1 MNICRIELAI
11 WLVNTKENE
20 DRVLVLIKV
29 NGQFDY
35 EIDTTHNL
43 LNNLRIMCQ
52 KHSSQAKMI
61 IPDELFNDISNGY
74 DIPASAEYYSP
85 TANKYYE
92 LDFTEVLRDQL
103 GDILIKDSVCNEV
116 PSLSIEVRGY
126 RLTPHGSLV
135 AVEGKRLSAEVVKK
149 EVVSPLENKINFC
162 DSNPNDESQSAKSI
176 EKDTEHNTNRD
187 RFVKKIILGL
197 LGAVIVIVMFAIAWF
212 IMNMPVN
219 NLKNAIEKNDYP
231 AVVTI
236 YNEKIYGH
244 TSKEN
249 KVNGE
254 IGIAIDGICSDYLS
268 GQLEFQTASDNL
280 QILEALNNDE
290 LALKAK
296 NAASEIEMQENS
308 SSSYMEGLSYLE
320 KCEYV
325 SAIKVFQEVHEN
337 SEYYNDAQKQIEICV
352 QDLVDSV
359 NDLNDENAYLSAL
372 DTIDS
377 ALELLPND
385 SELIQCRNSLYS
397 KYETLVVEKTIS
409 SADELMAQ
417 ENYKEALNV
426 IDASINRLGQVQKL
440 LGKRSE
446 YEETIRAKYIANT
459 DAYVDSNDYANAFQE
474 INNALDILKK
484 DAVLSA
490 KNDEL
495 KTKFVEYITLQV
507 DTKVKDGKFDDAL
520 TLISE
525 AKSIFTCSELDTLY
539 KNVEEKKAE
548 AIEKEKN
555 YTAKNVDF
563 LKFEG
568 SITSDDETDKYSIT
582 AIETGYYRCFLADM
596 VSGFKVKVY
605 VYNSDGSKVNGDY
618 GLGNGDGVTCQLE
631 KDKKYT
637 IEVINYS
644 NTGSYTLL
652 VGQQKSTINATSHEV
667 IYDSI
672 EYVDQTNNHT
682 FVPEYSGVYHF
693 GLSNMVNGFK
703 VKLYVYDSLGYKVSG
718 DYGLGINEGVTANL
732 NAGEE
737 YAVILSY
744 YSNLGD
750 YTLSIGKQRP
760 TEDITGKEKIS
771 GNVDF
776 KDQNNVYTFTVA
788 NSGKY
793 RFTLGDMKS
802 DLKLKL
808 YVYDK
813 LGYKIGGDYSLSSG
827 NYISTNLETGQ
838 TYEVHISQYSNTG
851 NYTINITK
859 E

>member
-1 MNICRIELAI
+1 M
-11 WLVNTKENE
+11 
-20 DRVLVLIKV
+20 LIKV

-35 EIDTTHNL
+35 EIDITHNL

-85 TANKYYE
+85 STNKYYE

-116 PSLSIEVRGY
+116 PSLNIEVRGY

-135 AVEGKRLSAEVVKK
+135 AVEGKRLPIEVVKK
-149 EVVSPLENKINFC
+149 EGVSPLENQIDFR
-162 DSNPNDESQSAKSI
+162 DSNPCDEDESAKSR
-176 EKDTEHNTNRD
+176 EKDTGHKPKREGL
-187 RFVKKIILGL
+187 VKRTIIGLFIVVVAIVL
-197 LGAVIVIVMFAIAWF
+197 LGIAWF
-212 IMNMPVN
+212 IKNIPVN
-219 NLKNAIEKNDYP
+219 NIENAIVRKDYS
-231 AVVTI
+231 AVVSI

-249 KVNGE
+249 KVNGQ

-268 GQLEFQTASDNL
+268 GQLEFKIASDNL
-280 QILEALNNDE
+280 QILEALSNDE
-290 LALKAK
+290 LATKAK
-296 NAASEIEMQENS
+296 KAAGEIEMQENS
-308 SSSYMEGLSYLE
+308 SASYIKGVTYFE

-325 SAIKVFQEVHEN
+325 SAIKAFQEVHEN
-337 SEYYNDAQKQIEICV
+337 TEYYIDAQKQIELCV
-352 QDLVDSV
+352 QKLVDSV
-359 NDLNDENAYLSAL
+359 DDLKDENTYLSAL

-377 ALELLPND
+377 ALELLPDNL
-385 SELIQCRNSLYS
+385 ELIQCRDFLYS
-397 KYETLVVEKTIS
+397 KYEIFVVEKTIS

-426 IDASINRLGQVQKL
+426 VDSSINNLGQVQKL
-440 LGKRSE
+440 LDKRSE
-446 YEETIRAKYIANT
+446 YEETIRAKYIANI
-459 DAYVDSNDYANAFQE
+459 DVYVDSNDYANAFQE
-474 INNALDILKK
+474 INIALDILK
-484 DAVLSA
+484 DDTVLSA

-495 KTKFVEYITLQV
+495 KKKFVEYITLQV
-507 DTKVKDGKFDDAL
+507 DAKVKDGKFDDAL

-525 AKSIFTCSELDTLY
+525 AKSVFTCSELDTLY
-539 KNVEEKKAE
+539 KNVEVKKAE
-548 AIEKEKN
+548 AIEKAKN

-568 SITSDDETDKYSIT
+568 SITSDNETDKYSIT
-582 AIETGYYRCFLADM
+582 AGETGCYRFFLADM
-596 VSGFKVKVY
+596 VSGFKVKIY

-618 GLGNGDGVTCQLE
+618 GLANGDGVTCQLE
-631 KDKKYT
+631 KNKKYT
-637 IEVINYS
+637 VEVINYS

-652 VGQQKSTINATSHEV
+652 VGQQKTTINATSHEV

-693 GLSNMVNGFK
+693 GLSNMVNGYK

-737 YAVILSY
+737 YAVVLSY
-744 YSNLGD
+744 YRNLGG
-750 YTLSIGKQRP
+750 YTLSIGKQRA
-760 TEDITGKEKIS
+760 TENISGKDRIS
-771 GNVDF
+771 GNVAF
-776 KDQNNVYTFTVA
+776 KDQNNVYTFTVG
-788 NSGKY
+788 NSGRY
-793 RFTLGDMKS
+793 RFTLGDMES
-802 DLKLKL
+802 ELKLKL
-808 YVYDK
+808 YVYDE
-813 LGYKIGGDYSLSSG
+813 LGYKVGGDYSLRSG
-827 NYISTNLETGQ
+827 DYISANLETGQ
-838 TYEVHISQYSNTG
+838 TYEVHLSQYSNTG
-851 NYTINITK
+851 NYTISITK